1 MERIEITN
9 KGKQKAIRR

>member
-9 KGKQKAIRR
+9 KGKQKAIRS

>member
-1 MERIEITN
+1 MERIEIKN